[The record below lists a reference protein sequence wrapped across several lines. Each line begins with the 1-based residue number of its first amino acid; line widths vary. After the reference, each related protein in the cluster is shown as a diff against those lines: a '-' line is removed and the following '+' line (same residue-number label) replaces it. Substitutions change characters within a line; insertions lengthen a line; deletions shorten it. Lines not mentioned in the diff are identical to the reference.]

1 MKAFKDYEIEDFIDM
16 GSVRHIED
24 NGKPKRCGLYRKA
37 MEGYPSI
44 PYTFHPTSNLED
56 VLKAL

>member
-16 GSVRHIED
+16 GSIPQPKDSR
-24 NGKPKRCGLYRKA
+24 PKRSGLYRKA

-44 PYTFHPTSNLED
+44 PYTTHPVSNLED

>member
-16 GSVRHIED
+16 GSAHQSENTDGHI
-24 NGKPKRCGLYRKA
+24 PFVPFCRT
-37 MEGYPSI
+37 MEKVEYI
-44 PYTFHPTSNLED
+44 QHPVSNLKD